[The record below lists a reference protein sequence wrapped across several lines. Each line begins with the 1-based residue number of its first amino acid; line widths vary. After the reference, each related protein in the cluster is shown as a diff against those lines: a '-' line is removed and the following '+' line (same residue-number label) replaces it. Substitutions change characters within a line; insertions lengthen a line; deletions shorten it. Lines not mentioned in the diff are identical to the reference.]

1 MKRLKLTITEIAKL
15 AGVSK
20 STVSKIINN
29 YDDIGAET
37 RGKVLKI
44 MEEYG
49 YRPTYSAQSL
59 AKKVSNVIG
68 VIHAGKINSDL
79 NHPFFT
85 EVLNAFKKVIGVE
98 GFDLLFFSNERFNP
112 NGEDYLARCRHYNV
126 DGCLIIAG
134 GEIEP
139 SIKKLD
145 ESDIPCI
152 GVDLE
157 LTGEHSAYI
166 MTDNEQI
173 STLVVDYLYLEGHR
187 EVAFIGGLPS
197 SPISEMRADAFER
210 GMTACGLTIRPEWMK
225 HGDFFEQSGYE
236 RMTEL
241 LQEKDIPK
249 AIFAVSDLMALGAIK
264 AIRDHGYNINDFAI
278 VGCDDI
284 LAARYSDPPL
294 TTVKQDKE
302 KIGHMAAMMLK
313 DMIKDHGKPGA
324 VKVAPEL
331 VIRSSSRIKKIN
343 S

>member
-1 MKRLKLTITEIAKL
+1 MKLTITEIAKL

-29 YDDIGAET
+29 YDDIGPET

-68 VIHAGKINSDL
+68 VIYAGKINSDL

-98 GFDLLFFSNERFNP
+98 GFDLLLFSNERFNP

-134 GEIEP
+134 SEIEP

-157 LTGEHSAYI
+157 LVGGHSAYI
-166 MTDNEQI
+166 MTDNEKI
-173 STLVVDYLYLEGHR
+173 SSLVVDYLYMQGHR
-187 EVAFIGGLPS
+187 EVAFIGGLES
-197 SPISEMRADAFER
+197 SSISEIRLAAFER
-210 GMTACGLTIRPEWMK
+210 EMASYGLTIKPEWIK

-236 RMTEL
+236 KMTEL
-241 LQEKDIPK
+241 LKEKDIPR
-249 AIFAVSDLMALGAIK
+249 AIFAASDLMALGAIK
-264 AIRDHGYNINDFAI
+264 AIKDHGYNVNEFAI

-302 KIGHMAAMMLK
+302 KIGRMAAMMLK
-313 DMIKDHGKPGA
+313 EMIKEQGKPRA
-324 VKVAPEL
+324 VKVDPEL
-331 VIRSSSRIKKIN
+331 VIRSSVAFKKN
-343 S
+343 